1 MKAYVHLLSALSII
15 ILLAPS
21 CSRGLEISESRPAP
35 GSVAVTAD
43 SVDPDDLSAQ
53 MMNTAESIQQAVNVK
68 RAEAG
73 APSLISHPA
82 LVDLASERSTALAM
96 GSYLAHEDPASGTV
110 AVESALAKMNYSG
123 PATELLFAAQDPLE
137 SVADRVIEAWFTD
150 PMHKALLLEPSFRYC
165 GIGLMGDGELWKISM
180 ILTTGLPPEV
190 GS

>member
-1 MKAYVHLLSALSII
+1 MLLV
-15 ILLAPS
+15 PS
-21 CSRGLEISESRPAP
+21 CSRGLEISESRSAT
-35 GSVAVTAD
+35 GSETVTVD
-43 SVDPDDLSAQ
+43 SVDPGDLSAQ

-82 LVDLASERSTALAM
+82 LVDLASERSTALAVD
-96 GSYLAHEDPASGTV
+96 SYLAHEDPASGTV
-110 AVESALAKMNYSG
+110 AVESALAEMNYSG